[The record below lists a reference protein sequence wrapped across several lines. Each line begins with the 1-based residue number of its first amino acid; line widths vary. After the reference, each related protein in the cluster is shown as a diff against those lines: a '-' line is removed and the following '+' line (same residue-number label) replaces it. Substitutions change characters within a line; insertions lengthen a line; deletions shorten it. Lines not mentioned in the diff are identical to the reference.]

1 MIKALGGNAVEK
13 DDKLI
18 IEGRGR
24 LRGGTVDSFND
35 HRIAMSAAIA
45 SIICDDDVIIKGE
58 NTINKC
64 PIPNASVKQFIVLA
78 VYIPAQEP
86 QVGQAKSSTVFDRD
100 RKSVV

>member
-13 DDKLI
+13 DDELI

-58 NTINKC
+58 N
-64 PIPNASVKQFIVLA
+64 SVKITTLL
-78 VYIPAQEP
+78 
-86 QVGQAKSSTVFDRD
+86 KLNL
-100 RKSVV
+100 KK